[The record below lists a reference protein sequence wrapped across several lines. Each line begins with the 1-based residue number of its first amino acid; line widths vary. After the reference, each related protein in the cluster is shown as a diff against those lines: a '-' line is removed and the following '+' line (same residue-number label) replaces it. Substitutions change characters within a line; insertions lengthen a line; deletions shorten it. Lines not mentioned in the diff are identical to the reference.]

1 MKNSKS
7 LFKTAA
13 AFAVA
18 GALLTG
24 CGTTTTA
31 NTTPGSNATADRHS
45 ETHASVT
52 TSLNRL
58 YDTVP
63 GSRDLVSKAAGVLVF
78 PSVISAGLGIGGQ
91 YGTGEMRVNGRS
103 EDYYSLGSISIG
115 LQAGAQSKAL
125 FLLFMT
131 PESLANFRA
140 SGGFSGG
147 ADASVAVLKVGANG
161 SVDLNSAKG
170 PVVGFAL
177 TNAGLMANLSL
188 AGTKITRMKD

>member
-1 MKNSKS
+1 MKNYKTM
-7 LFKTAA
+7 FKTAA
-13 AFAVA
+13 AIAIT
-18 GALLTG
+18 GALLAG

-31 NTTPGSNATADRHS
+31 NTTPGASATTDRHA
-45 ETHASVT
+45 ETHAGASA
-52 TSLNRL
+52 SLTRL

-91 YGTGEMRVNGRS
+91 YGTGEMRVNGRTQ
-103 EDYYSLGSISIG
+103 DYYALGSISVG

-125 FLLFMT
+125 YLLFMT
-131 PESLANFRA
+131 PEALANFQN

-147 ADASVAVLKVGANG
+147 ADASVAILKVGANG

-188 AGTKITRMKD
+188 AGTKITRLKD

>member
-1 MKNSKS
+1 MKNNKS
-7 LFKTAA
+7 IFKTAA
-13 AFAVA
+13 ALAVT
-18 GALLTG
+18 GALLAG

-31 NTTPGSNATADRHS
+31 NTTPGSNAAADRHS
-45 ETHASVT
+45 ETNAAATASLT
-52 TSLNRL
+52 RL

-78 PSVISAGLGIGGQ
+78 PSVISAGLGLGGQ
-91 YGTGEMRVNGRS
+91 YGTGVMRVDGRS
-103 EDYYSLGSISIG
+103 QDYYSLGSISFG

-131 PESLANFRA
+131 PEALANFRN

-161 SVDLNSAKG
+161 SIDLNSAKG

-188 AGTKITRMKD
+188 AGTKITRFKD